1 MCSDCMSP
9 QIAFSFIVKK
19 WGGGL
24 QTHKLVAP
32 LDVQKEGYVGDMSVV
47 GSHNLVQRYEKSFK

>member
-1 MCSDCMSP
+1 MCSDRMSP

-19 WGGGL
+19 WGGL

-32 LDVQKEGYVGDMSVV
+32 LDIQEERNVGCM
-47 GSHNLVQRYEKSFK
+47 